1 MSIGI
6 IQEHRS
12 LEVINI
18 QVKVIFYIIIGC
30 SITKLKF
37 IMSSNNSKG
46 VLEVT
51 SIQDYTFDEQFQAF
65 QRSGYARDA
74 TTGNVVGNKRM
85 FRAESSMSGK
95 AEKERTA
102 KVAKSKVLDLGDEDD
117 DTAGPWAA
125 YDDSVHS
132 KKTGGD
138 DELNTIE
145 EKDELDESAIVSGN
159 NTNVHILEPDEEDEK
174 WEKVN
179 ERKQAFTLPPRPARG
194 STVVEAKTTFHGTEL
209 VDYQGRPW
217 CAAPSDLRA
226 EEAGGPSHE
235 CYIPKKCVK
244 KLTGHTKGVQALEFF
259 PGTGHLLLSA
269 SMDGKCKVW
278 DAHSNDMQVQ
288 RTYSGHSEGVRSIH
302 FSNTGSHFLS
312 SAFDRTI
319 RHWDLETGQAAGT
332 FSNRKM
338 AYCVKYYPRD
348 NNIFIA
354 ACSDNRLYQ
363 WDIRSGQVC
372 QEYNHHLQP
381 CNTVTFFDEGRKFV
395 STSDD
400 KKLLVWEFDIP
411 VPIKY
416 IADPGM
422 HCIPAVT
429 MHPSGAFFAGQ
440 SMDNKIVVY
449 SCGEKV
455 RQMHKKIFTG
465 HNNTGYA
472 CQIGFS
478 PNGKFMVSGDGHGQA
493 HFWDWKTGKCYRKFH
508 AHDNGP
514 CMAAVWHPLF
524 PSRVATCGW
533 DGLIK
538 IWD

>member
-1 MSIGI
+1 MSALGNGG
-6 IQEHRS
+6 S
-12 LEVINI
+12 LEVTN
-18 QVKVIFYIIIGC
+18 
-30 SITKLKF
+30 
-37 IMSSNNSKG
+37 M
-46 VLEVT
+46 
-51 SIQDYTFDEQFQAF
+51 QDYTFDEQFQTY
-65 QRSGYARDA
+65 QRSGYAIDSS
-74 TTGNVVGNKRM
+74 TNQIIGNKRM
-85 FRAESSMSGK
+85 HKMETGLTGK
-95 AEKERTA
+95 AEKERS
-102 KVAKSKVLDLGDEDD
+102 SKALKKRLVMLDDEDEDD
-117 DTAGPWAA
+117 LNAGPWASFA
-125 YDDSVHS
+125 SAKVPRVQASAEAIADEPDRL
-132 KKTGGD
+132 GD
-138 DELNTIE
+138 GEPGADNSDPT
-145 EKDELDESAIVSGN
+145 
-159 NTNVHILEPDEEDEK
+159 VHILEPDEEEEK

-179 ERKQAFTLPPRPARG
+179 ERKLSFTLPPRPARG
-194 STVVEAKTTFHGTEL
+194 SQVLEAKSTFHGTDE

-217 CAAPSDLRA
+217 SAPPSNLKA
-226 EEAGGPSHE
+226 EDADGPSHE
-235 CYIPKKCVK
+235 CFIPKKCIK
-244 KLTGHTKGVQALEFF
+244 KLTGHTKGVQALQYF

-269 SMDGKCKVW
+269 SMDGKCKIW
-278 DAHSNDMQVQ
+278 DAVSSEMQVQ
-288 RTYSGHSEGVRSIH
+288 RTYAGHSEGVRAIH
-302 FSNTGSHFLS
+302 MTNDGSHFLS
-312 SAFDRTI
+312 SGFDRLI
-319 RHWDLETGQAAGT
+319 RHWDLETGQATGT

-338 AYCVKYYPRD
+338 AYDVKYYPRD

-381 CNTVTFFDEGRKFV
+381 CNTVTFIDDGRKFV

-400 KKLLVWEFDIP
+400 KKILVWEFDIP

-422 HCIPAVT
+422 HCIPSVT
-429 MHPSGAFFAGQ
+429 THPSHAFFAGQ

-455 RQMHKKIFTG
+455 RQMQKKTFTG

-478 PNGKFMVSGDGHGQA
+478 PNGKFLVSGDGQGQV
-493 HFWDWKTGKCYRKFH
+493 HFWDWKTTKCYRKFH

-524 PSRVATCGW
+524 PARVATCGW

>member
-1 MSIGI
+1 MSA
-6 IQEHRS
+6 
-12 LEVINI
+12 N
-18 QVKVIFYIIIGC
+18 Y
-30 SITKLKF
+30 
-37 IMSSNNSKG
+37 KG
-46 VLEVT
+46 TLEVT
-51 SIQDYTFDEQFQAF
+51 SMQDYTFDQEFQSY
-65 QRSGYARDA
+65 QRSGYAVDSS
-74 TTGNVVGNKRM
+74 TNKVIGSKRM
-85 FRAESSMSGK
+85 HKLESGLSGK
-95 AEKERTA
+95 AEKERGT
-102 KVAKSKVLDLGDEDD
+102 KVAKRSAMLPEDDEDA
-117 DTAGPWAA
+117 AGPWASFEDEKPKKLEVLA
-125 YDDSVHS
+125 ATEVSSAADADLKSDDVPD
-132 KKTGGD
+132 KP
-138 DELNTIE
+138 
-145 EKDELDESAIVSGN
+145 
-159 NTNVHILEPDEEDEK
+159 NVHILEPDEEEEK

-179 ERKQAFTLPPRPARG
+179 ERKQSYTLPPRPARG
-194 STVVEAKTTFHGTEL
+194 SGVADAKTTFHGAEL
-209 VDYQGRPW
+209 LDYQGRPW
-217 CAAPSDLRA
+217 CAAPSDMKA
-226 EEAGGPSHE
+226 ELPGESHE
-235 CYIPKKCVK
+235 CYIPKKCIK
-244 KLTGHTKGVQALEFF
+244 KLTGHTKGVQALEYF

-278 DAHSNDMQVQ
+278 DAAGSDMNVM
-288 RTYSGHSEGVRSIH
+288 RTYAGHSEGVRSIH
-302 FSNTGSHFLS
+302 MSNNGSHFLS
-312 SAFDRTI
+312 SGFDRVI

-338 AYCVKYYPRD
+338 AYSVRYYPRD

-363 WDIRSGQVC
+363 WDVRSGQVV

-381 CNTVTFFDEGRKFV
+381 CNTLTFFDEGRKFV

-429 MHPSGAFFAGQ
+429 THPSGEFFAGQ

-455 RQMHKKIFTG
+455 RQMHKKTFTG
-465 HNNTGYA
+465 HNNAGYA

-478 PNGKFMVSGDGHGQA
+478 PNGKFLMSGDGHGQL
-493 HFWDWKTGKCYRKFH
+493 HFWDWKTTKCYRKFH
-508 AHDNGP
+508 AHDSGP
-514 CMAAVWHPLF
+514 CMAAVWHPLYAA
-524 PSRVATCGW
+524 RVATCGW

>member
-1 MSIGI
+1 MA
-6 IQEHRS
+6 R
-12 LEVINI
+12 N
-18 QVKVIFYIIIGC
+18 
-30 SITKLKF
+30 TK
-37 IMSSNNSKG
+37 G
-46 VLEVT
+46 TLEVT
-51 SIQDYTFDEQFQAF
+51 SIQDFTFDQEYQSY
-65 QRSGYARDA
+65 QRSGYAVDSS
-74 TTGNVVGNKRM
+74 TNSVVGNKRV
-85 FRAESSMSGK
+85 FKLESAFSGK
-95 AEKERTA
+95 AEKDRVS
-102 KVAKSKVLDLGDEDD
+102 KVAKRDLVLPDD
-117 DTAGPWAA
+117 DDDAAGPWAA
-125 YDDSVHS
+125 FDDGRPKAQQSAAIETGVS
-132 KKTGGD
+132 DADVTAGGD
-138 DELNTIE
+138 RDDEDGG
-145 EKDELDESAIVSGN
+145 KR
-159 NTNVHILEPDEEDEK
+159 NVHILEPDEEEEK

-194 STVVEAKTTFHGTEL
+194 SGVADAKSTFHGTEL

-217 CAAPSDLRA
+217 CTAPSDLKA
-226 EEAGGPSHE
+226 EEPGGASHE
-235 CYIPKKCVK
+235 CYIPKKCIK
-244 KLTGHTKGVQALEFF
+244 KLTGHTKGVQALEYF

-278 DAHSNDMQVQ
+278 DAASSEMGVL
-288 RTYSGHSEGVRSIH
+288 RTYAGHSEGVRSIH
-302 FSNTGSHFLS
+302 MANEGAHFLS
-312 SAFDRTI
+312 SGFDRVI
-319 RHWDLETGQAAGT
+319 RHWDLETGQAVGT

-338 AYCVKYYPRD
+338 AYSVRYYPRD

-363 WDIRSGQVC
+363 WDVRSGQVV

-381 CNTVTFFDEGRKFV
+381 CNTVTFFDDGRKFV

-400 KKLLVWEFDIP
+400 KKVLVWEFDIP

-429 MHPSGAFFAGQ
+429 VHPSGDYFAGQ

-449 SCGEKV
+449 QCGEKV
-455 RQMHKKIFTG
+455 RQVQKKTFTG
-465 HNNTGYA
+465 HTNSGYA

-478 PNGKFMVSGDGHGQA
+478 PNGKFLVSGDGHGQV
-493 HFWDWKTGKCYRKFH
+493 HFWDWKTTKSYRKFH
-508 AHDNGP
+508 AHDSGP

-524 PSRVATCGW
+524 PARVATCGW